1 MDSSCGCK
9 HDRIPLLCILVALI
23 YLQRRELIQYATIK
37 IQRWINHYYKQNNLF
52 FLLASKPY
60 SSMVESK
67 PSYIYPAKESDDGD
81 NDVFEFDEADIW
93 IYNSSESTTNA
104 QDGKKPL
111 PSSRA
116 SSAKKI
122 PRKMEFI
129 SVNHNTQKMASAS
142 LPVNVPDWSK
152 ILKAEYRV
160 RGDKDG
166 DGDDG
171 DGDDRDGWVP
181 PHEYLARRRGASFS
195 VHEGIG
201 RTLKGRDLRCV
212 RNAVWKE
219 TGFED

>member
-1 MDSSCGCK
+1 MAS
-9 HDRIPLLCILVALI
+9 R
-23 YLQRRELIQYATIK
+23 K
-37 IQRWINHYYKQNNLF
+37 IF
-52 FLLASKPY
+52 FG
-60 SSMVESK
+60 SK
-67 PSYIYPAKESDDGD
+67 PSYIYPAKDSDDAIT
-81 NDVFEFDEADIW
+81 NDAVFEFDEADIW
-93 IYNSSESTTNA
+93 NYNSSEANE

-116 SSAKKI
+116 SSKKI

-129 SVNHNTQKMASAS
+129 SVSHKTQKIASAS

-160 RGDKDG
+160 HGDKDAEGGG
-166 DGDDG
+166 DGDG
-171 DGDDRDGWVP
+171 RVP

-195 VHEGIG
+195 VHEGMG

>member
-1 MDSSCGCK
+1 MAS
-9 HDRIPLLCILVALI
+9 R
-23 YLQRRELIQYATIK
+23 K
-37 IQRWINHYYKQNNLF
+37 I
-52 FLLASKPY
+52 FLG
-60 SSMVESK
+60 SK
-67 PSYIYPAKESDDGD
+67 PSYIYPAKESDDGND
-81 NDVFEFDEADIW
+81 AISNDDVFEFDEADIW
-93 IYNSSESTTNA
+93 NYNSSEAGAGAATNA

-111 PSSRA
+111 RSCRV
-116 SSAKKI
+116 

-129 SVNHNTQKMASAS
+129 SVSHKTQKIASAS

-152 ILKAEYRV
+152 ILKAEHRV
-160 RGDKDG
+160 HGDKDAGADEGGG
-166 DGDDG
+166 DG
-171 DGDDRDGWVP
+171 RVP